1 MKEIHKKILEAIKG
15 YYLEKGYGPTVREI
29 GEMVG
34 YKSTSTTQTHLEK
47 MEHLGLIERT
57 GFSSPRSIKI
67 PGFNYEKE
75 VVDNKNSGFEYEKSE
90 NETQTV
96 HNGTVFV
103 LHGYWVTPM
112 SSGSDIFGVSA
123 DLDFLQKNIKVH
135 GEHLLDVAKSIHNFK
150 VVEVVTD
157 HPRMYSVQ
165 GEFGTTILLKITEH
179 KVEKGTQEVEKK

>member
-75 VVDNKNSGFEYEKSE
+75 VVDNTNSGFEHEKVK

-96 HNGTVFV
+96 QFGTVFV
-103 LHGYWVTPM
+103 LHGYWVTGD
-112 SSGSDIFGVSA
+112 SSGVDVFGVSRNLEELSGRMRTEA
-123 DLDFLQKNIKVH
+123 ERLILETKIEVEEKETTETKH
-135 GEHLLDVAKSIHNFK
+135 
-150 VVEVVTD
+150 EVVGKYGD
-157 HPRMYSVQ
+157 EIKLY
-165 GEFGTTILLKITEH
+165 ITQHE
-179 KVEKGTQEVEKK
+179 VEIGTQEVEKE